1 MKNFLNY
8 FVKMIRLERSII
20 TKAVEQAELAIKEVA
35 TESKEE
41 SIKQDANRDLELIA
55 DTKDY
60 LDWMMR
66 LANHFESR
74 EIFERI
80 PKRNKGDF
88 YMQNNKTAL
97 VLIDLQKNLI
107 LD

>member
-60 LDWMMR
+60 SGWMMR

-80 PKRNKGDF
+80 PKK
-88 YMQNNKTAL
+88 K
-97 VLIDLQKNLI
+97 
-107 LD
+107 